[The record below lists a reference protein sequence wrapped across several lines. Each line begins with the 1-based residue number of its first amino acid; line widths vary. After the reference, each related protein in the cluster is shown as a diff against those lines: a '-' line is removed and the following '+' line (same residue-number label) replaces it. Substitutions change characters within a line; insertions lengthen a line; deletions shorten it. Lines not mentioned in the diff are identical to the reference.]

1 MDSVVTHKG
10 KCDAEKGGNIGFAKD
25 DFKKLSKDYLVR
37 NKQKCVELLSYLYF
51 CMLEHAGQLMKK
63 RLEMRA

>member
-10 KCDAEKGGNIGFAKD
+10 KCDAEKGGSIGFAKGA
-25 DFKKLSKDYLVR
+25 FKKLSKDYLVR
-37 NKQKCVELLSYLYF
+37 NKQKCAELLSYLCF

-63 RLEMRA
+63 RHKMRA